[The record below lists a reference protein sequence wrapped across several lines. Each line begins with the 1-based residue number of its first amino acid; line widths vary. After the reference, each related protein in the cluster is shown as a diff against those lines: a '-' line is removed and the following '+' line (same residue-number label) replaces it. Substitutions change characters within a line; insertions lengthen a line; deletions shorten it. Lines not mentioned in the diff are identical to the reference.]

1 MAGKAG
7 RKSNGEGNVRQRSNG
22 LWEARI
28 SLPDGKSKS
37 YYGVTKAEAI
47 KKQRTAMNALDRGL
61 PVLQDE
67 RQTLGTFLTQWL
79 EGIRPPHV
87 RPKTYRSYEQ
97 LMRVHV
103 IPALGKI
110 PLTKLT
116 PQRLQAL
123 YAERLASGRSQT
135 TVRHIHAVLHTA
147 LEQAVR
153 WGLVARNV
161 SDLVDAPKM
170 RRQEMLVLNGE
181 QARTFLSVA
190 QGDRLEALY
199 VAALTTGMR
208 EGELLALRWRDVDLD
223 VGHLQ
228 VCNTLQKLPG
238 QPPEIAPAKTDY
250 SRRKITLA
258 GTTLEALRA
267 HKIRQ
272 NAERLAMGP
281 AWEDWEL
288 VFCTTIGT
296 PLSGKNLLERGLR
309 PLLKR
314 AGLPA
319 LRFHDL
325 RHTCATLLLLQGV
338 HPKIVSEML
347 GHSSVAITLQVYSHV
362 LPDMQKQATEAMDRL
377 FG

>member
-1 MAGKAG
+1 MAGRQG
-7 RKSNGEGNVRQRSNG
+7 RKSNGEGSIRYRADKG
-22 LWEARI
+22 LYEARI
-28 SLPDGKSKS
+28 TLEEGKSKS
-37 YYGVTKAEAI
+37 FYGKTKAEAI
-47 KKQRTAMNALDRGL
+47 RKQRQAQHALDRGL
-61 PVLQDE
+61 PVLSDE
-67 RQTLGTFLTQWL
+67 RQTLGAFLTSWL

-87 RPKTYRSYEQ
+87 RPKTYRSSEQ

-103 IPALGKI
+103 IPTLGKV
-110 PLTKLT
+110 PLAKLT

-123 YAERLASGRSQT
+123 YADRLASGRSQT

-161 SDLVDAPKM
+161 ADLVDAPRM

-190 QGDRLEALY
+190 HGDRLEALY

-208 EGELLALRWRDVDLD
+208 EGELLALRWRDVDLEA
-223 VGHLQ
+223 GHVQ
-228 VCNTLQKLPG
+228 VRNTLQKLPG
-238 QPPEIAPAKTDY
+238 QPPVIAPTKTDY

-258 GTTLEALRA
+258 GTTVEALRA
-267 HKIRQ
+267 HRVRQ
-272 NAERLAMGP
+272 NAERAMGP

-288 VFCTTIGT
+288 VFSTTIGT
-296 PLSGKNLLERGLR
+296 PLSGKNVLQRGLR

-314 AGLPA
+314 ADLPA

-347 GHSSVAITLQVYSHV
+347 GHSSVAITLQIYSHV

>member
-1 MAGKAG
+1 M
-7 RKSNGEGNVRQRSNG
+7 
-22 LWEARI
+22 
-28 SLPDGKSKS
+28 
-37 YYGVTKAEAI
+37 
-47 KKQRTAMNALDRGL
+47 
-61 PVLQDE
+61 PVLMDE
-67 RQTLGTFLTQWL
+67 RQTLGAFLTSWL
-79 EGIRPPHV
+79 QGILPPHV

-103 IPALGKI
+103 IPSLGKI

-123 YAERLASGRSQT
+123 YAERLASGRSPT

-161 SDLVDAPKM
+161 SDLVDVPRMHRK
-170 RRQEMLVLNGE
+170 EMLVLNGE
-181 QARTFLSVA
+181 QARTFLNVA

-208 EGELLALRWRDVDLD
+208 EGELLALRWRDVDLEA
-223 VGHLQ
+223 GHLQ
-228 VCNTLQKLPG
+228 VHNTLQKLPG
-238 QPPEIAPAKTDY
+238 QPPVIAPVKTDY

-258 GTTLEALRA
+258 TTTVEALKAHRA
-267 HKIRQ
+267 RQ
-272 NAERLAMGP
+272 LPERLAMGP
-281 AWEDWEL
+281 EWEDWEL

-296 PLSGKNLLERGLR
+296 PLNGKNLLQRGLR

-314 AGLPA
+314 ADLPP
-319 LRFHDL
+319 LRVHDL
-325 RHTCATLLLLQGV
+325 RHTCATLMLLQGV

-347 GHSSVAITLQVYSHV
+347 GHSSVAITLQIYSHV

>member
-1 MAGKAG
+1 MAGRRG
-7 RKSNGEGNVRQRSNG
+7 RKSNGEGSIRQRANG

-28 SLPDGKSKS
+28 TLPGGNPKSFYAK
-37 YYGVTKAEAI
+37 KKEDALR
-47 KKQRTAMNALDRGL
+47 KQRQAQHAIDRGL
-61 PVLQDE
+61 PVLSDE
-67 RQTLGTFLTQWL
+67 RQTLDAFLTSWL
-79 EGIRPPHV
+79 EGIRPPQV
-87 RPKTYRSYEQ
+87 RPKTYRTYEQ

-103 IPALGKI
+103 IPSLGRVR
-110 PLTKLT
+110 LAKLA
-116 PQRLQAL
+116 PQQLQAL
-123 YAERLASGRSQT
+123 YAERLASGRSPT
-135 TVRHIHAVLHTA
+135 TVRHIHAVLHVA

-153 WGLVARNV
+153 WNLVARNV
-161 SDLVDAPKM
+161 ADLVDAPRM
-170 RRQEMLVLNGE
+170 RRTEMLVLNAE
-181 QARTFLSVA
+181 QARAFLAVA

-223 VGHLQ
+223 AGHVQ
-228 VCNTLQKLPG
+228 VRNTLQKLPG
-238 QPPEIAPAKTDY
+238 QPPVIAPAKTNY
-250 SRRKITLA
+250 SHRKITLS
-258 GTTLEALRA
+258 TTALEALRA
-267 HKIRQ
+267 HRVRQ

-281 AWEDWEL
+281 VWEDWEL

-314 AGLPA
+314 ATLPP

-325 RHTCATLLLLQGV
+325 RHTCATLLLLQEV

-362 LPDMQKQATEAMDRL
+362 LPDMQKQARAAMDRL
-377 FG
+377 VR

>member
-1 MAGKAG
+1 MAGKQG
-7 RKSNGEGNVRQRSNG
+7 RKSNGEGSVRQRPNG

-28 SLPDGKSKS
+28 ILEGARSKS
-37 YYGVTKAEAI
+37 FYGKTKAEAL
-47 KKQRTAMNALDRGL
+47 KKQRQAMHALDRGL

-67 RQTLGTFLTQWL
+67 RQTLGAFLTQWL

-103 IPALGKI
+103 ISALGKV
-110 PLTKLT
+110 PLAKLA
-116 PQRLQAL
+116 PQQLQAF
-123 YAERLASGRSQT
+123 YAERLTNGRSPT

-161 SDLVDAPKM
+161 SDLVDAPRMHRK
-170 RRQEMLVLNGE
+170 EMLVLNHE
-181 QARTFLSVA
+181 QARTFLSAA
-190 QGDRLEALY
+190 QDDRLQALY
-199 VAALTTGMR
+199 VTALTTGMR
-208 EGELLALRWRDVDLD
+208 EGELLALRWRDVDLEA
-223 VGHLQ
+223 GHVQ
-228 VCNTLQKLPG
+228 VRNTLQKLPG
-238 QPPEIAPAKTDY
+238 QPPVIAPVKTDY

-258 GTTLEALRA
+258 TTTVEVLRSHRARQLE
-267 HKIRQ
+267 
-272 NAERLAMGP
+272 ERLAMGP

-288 VFCTTIGT
+288 VFCTTVGT
-296 PLSGKNLLERGLR
+296 PLNGKNLLQRGLR
-309 PLLKR
+309 PILKR
-314 AGLPA
+314 ADLPP
-319 LRFHDL
+319 LRVHDL